1 MGKQNE
7 KLLKNMNKLKK
18 YKSLKDL
25 FDDMKTDAIKRID
38 LTDPNKNQYGYGV
51 METLKRIKDFIKEN
65 NIILKQKMK

>member
-1 MGKQNE
+1 MGKQNN

>member
-38 LTDPNKNQYGYGV
+38 LNDLNKNQYGYGV